1 MKREVIRQW
10 EEDLVTK
17 DFLSRVQDY
26 KEEYWKKLR
35 VALEEGDN
43 PKAQLY
49 NGRVAQLEDIQH
61 IVEDMKEE
69 AE

>member
-1 MKREVIRQW
+1 M
-10 EEDLVTK
+10 
-17 DFLSRVQDY
+17 QDY
-26 KEEYWKKLR
+26 KEEAWKKLR

-49 NGRVAQLEDIQH
+49 NGRVAQAEDVLH
-61 IVEDMKEE
+61 IIEDMKEE